1 MRAQGPD
8 RWIQILL
15 HYLSV
20 SKATQGNVE
29 TQTISDV
36 NSFSEINYKLKLNA
50 VCPYFAT
57 MGFFSLIFNLYIKIL
72 INQCFQYLISIELK
86 ILRVY
91 HGWDLR
97 SSDKTKQNE
106 FVDSLLV

>member
-1 MRAQGPD
+1 MDTDTATLF
-8 RWIQILL
+8 ISLET
-15 HYLSV
+15 
-20 SKATQGNVE
+20 TQGNVE
-29 TQTISDV
+29 TISDV
-36 NSFSEINYKLKLNA
+36 NSFSEKNYKLKLNA

-57 MGFFSLIFNLYIKIL
+57 MGFFSLIYNLYIKIL
-72 INQCFQYLISIELK
+72 INQCFQYLISIELE